1 MNRPKRG
8 EIMAKGLGNLVKQAQ
23 KITADMARVQEE
35 LAGKTVEASAGG
47 GMVTVVVNGQQ
58 EIVSIQVEPEVVNKD
73 DVEMLQDLVLAA
85 ANEALRKARDM
96 AAEEMA
102 KVTRGLPIAGLKIPG
117 LNLPGLT

>member
-1 MNRPKRG
+1 MG
-8 EIMAKGLGNLVKQAQ
+8 KGFGDLVKQAQ
-23 KITADMARVQEE
+23 KIAADMGRVQEE
-35 LAGKTVEASAGG
+35 LAQKRVEASAGG

-58 EIVSIQVEPEVVNKD
+58 EIVSIKVDPEVVNKD

-85 ANEALRKARDM
+85 GNEALRKARDM

-102 KVTRGLPIAGLKIPG
+102 KVTHGLPIAGLKIPG